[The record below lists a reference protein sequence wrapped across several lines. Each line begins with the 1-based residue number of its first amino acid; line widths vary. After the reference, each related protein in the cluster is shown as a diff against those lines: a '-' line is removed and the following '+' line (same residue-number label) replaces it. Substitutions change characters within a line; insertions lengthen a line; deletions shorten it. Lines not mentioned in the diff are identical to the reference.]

1 MSYTSECVT
10 LHEQRQHNERICIAQ
25 HNTILHCIQIFLENF
40 HKSLYIRPCIRG
52 ILFILNDSLSVNT
65 VLWTLCLT
73 VQKISKNATK
83 LMHTYVCM
91 SFGNLEQ
98 KINAYLNC
106 IPSALSNIFN
116 TIATS
121 ISIANRASTIVNIHR
136 RTSFCNGLDI

>member
-40 HKSLYIRPCIRG
+40 HKSLYIRPCKHS
-52 ILFILNDSLSVNT
+52 FVNT
-65 VLWTLCLT
+65 LT
-73 VQKISKNATK
+73 VQKMSKNATK

-98 KINAYLNC
+98 KTNAYLNC

-136 RTSFCNGLDI
+136 RTSFCKGLDI